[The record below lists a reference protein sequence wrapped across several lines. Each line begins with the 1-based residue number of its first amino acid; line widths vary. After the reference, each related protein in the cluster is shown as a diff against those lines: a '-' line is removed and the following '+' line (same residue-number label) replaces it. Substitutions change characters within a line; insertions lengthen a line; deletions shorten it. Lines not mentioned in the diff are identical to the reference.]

1 MVLVDFYPYFTC
13 YFFGVTLMYVNTV
26 SVVTDNKFIDIN
38 GEDVVHYGTAIS
50 VDCCM
55 NKIHFH
61 DRKITINVNE
71 KQKRLIMCLLNDINR
86 KQDIIKV
93 VWYENYKGISD
104 NNYHQ
109 LIHKFRLLL
118 TERNLPGNVI
128 KTINRYGLRLDTS
141 LLASSSVEDDG
152 KFYGYA

>member
-1 MVLVDFYPYFTC
+1 M
-13 YFFGVTLMYVNTV
+13 LMK
-26 SVVTDNKFIDIN
+26 NK
-38 GEDVVHYGTAIS
+38 
-50 VDCCM
+50 
-55 NKIHFH
+55 
-61 DRKITINVNE
+61 
-71 KQKRLIMCLLNDINR
+71 KRLIMCLLNDINR

-109 LIHKFRLLL
+109 LIHKFRSLL
-118 TERNLPGNVI
+118 TERNLPGSVI

-141 LLASSSVEDDG
+141 LLSSPESDSAEG

>member
-1 MVLVDFYPYFTC
+1 
-13 YFFGVTLMYVNTV
+13 MYVNTV

-38 GEDVVHYGTAIS
+38 GEDIVHYGTAIS

-55 NKIHFH
+55 NKVHFH
-61 DRKITINVNE
+61 ERKVTVNVNE
-71 KQKRLIMCLLNDINR
+71 KQKRLIMCLFNDINR

-118 TERNLPGNVI
+118 TERNLPGHVI

-141 LLASSSVEDDG
+141 LLSYSAAESGSD

>member
-1 MVLVDFYPYFTC
+1 
-13 YFFGVTLMYVNTV
+13 
-26 SVVTDNKFIDIN
+26 
-38 GEDVVHYGTAIS
+38 
-50 VDCCM
+50 M
-55 NKIHFH
+55 NKVHFH
-61 DRKITINVNE
+61 ERKVTVNVNE
-71 KQKRLIMCLLNDINR
+71 KQKRLIMCLFNDINR

-118 TERNLPGNVI
+118 TERNLPGHVI

-141 LLASSSVEDDG
+141 LLSYSAAESGSD

>member
-1 MVLVDFYPYFTC
+1 
-13 YFFGVTLMYVNTV
+13 MYVNTV
-26 SVVTDNKFIDIN
+26 SVVTESKFIDIN
-38 GEDVVHYGTAIS
+38 GKGIIDYGSEVS

-61 DRKITINVNE
+61 NRKLTININE
-71 KQKRLIMCLLNDINR
+71 KQKRLVMCLFNDVNR

-93 VWYENYKGISD
+93 VWYENHKGISD

-109 LIHKFRLLL
+109 LIHKFRTLLS
-118 TERNLPGNVI
+118 EFEIPADII

-141 LLASSSVEDDG
+141 LLCATGNNHCDDR
-152 KFYGYA
+152 FYGYCWSQVSS

>member
-1 MVLVDFYPYFTC
+1 
-13 YFFGVTLMYVNTV
+13 MYVDTV
-26 SVVTDNKFIDIN
+26 SVVTESKFIDIN
-38 GEDVVHYGTAIS
+38 GKGIIDYGSEVS

-61 DRKITINVNE
+61 NKRLTININE
-71 KQKRLIMCLLNDINR
+71 KQKRLVMCLFNDVNR

-93 VWYENYKGISD
+93 VWYENHKGISD

-109 LIHKFRLLL
+109 LIHKFRTLLN
-118 TERNLPGNVI
+118 EFKIPVGII

-141 LLASSSVEDDG
+141 LLRSPLNNICSDR
-152 KFYGYA
+152 FNGYHQADR

>member
-1 MVLVDFYPYFTC
+1 
-13 YFFGVTLMYVNTV
+13 MYIDTV
-26 SVVTDNKFIDIN
+26 SVVTESKLIDIN
-38 GEDVVHYGTAIS
+38 GKDIIDYGSEIS

-61 DRKITINVNE
+61 GKKLTININE
-71 KQKRLIMCLLNDINR
+71 KQKRLVMCLFNDVNR

-93 VWYENYKGISD
+93 VWYENHKGISD

-109 LIHKFRLLL
+109 LIHKFRILLD
-118 TERNLPGNVI
+118 EFGIPSGII

-141 LLASSSVEDDG
+141 LLCSSMNSKCHDR
-152 KFYGYA
+152 FNGYHQSNN

>member
-1 MVLVDFYPYFTC
+1 
-13 YFFGVTLMYVNTV
+13 MYVNTV

-38 GEDVVHYGTAIS
+38 GEDVVHYGTTLS

-61 DRKITINVNE
+61 DRKVTINVNE
-71 KQKRLIMCLLNDINR
+71 KQKRLIMCLFNDINR

-118 TERNLPGNVI
+118 TERNLPAHVI

-141 LLASSSVEDDG
+141 LLSSPASDG
-152 KFYGYA
+152 GTDKFYGYA